1 MSETESAA
9 VKSSARRKS
18 LRSQGLVPLQSTLD
32 SQGEKDQQTILLIFW
47 EGWFCFS
54 FFCLFV
60 LFSMKTIVY
69 FRVYSLSNTR
79 GKRSQGAGER
89 FWDFLGCVTFGW
101 QTGMWPGLKS
111 ISGRQARVQPPL
123 SKRGWQRLN
132 WRPCI
137 FILYKWWSW
146 SCGLVKYVMKTR
158 CFFPSQSKRLIK

>member
-9 VKSSARRKS
+9 VESNARRKS

-60 LFSMKTIVY
+60 LFSMNTIVY

-79 GKRSQGAGER
+79 GKEAKEQER
-89 FWDFLGCVTFGW
+89 DFE
-101 QTGMWPGLKS
+101 
-111 ISGRQARVQPPL
+111 
-123 SKRGWQRLN
+123 
-132 WRPCI
+132 I
-137 FILYKWWSW
+137 F
-146 SCGLVKYVMKTR
+146 
-158 CFFPSQSKRLIK
+158 